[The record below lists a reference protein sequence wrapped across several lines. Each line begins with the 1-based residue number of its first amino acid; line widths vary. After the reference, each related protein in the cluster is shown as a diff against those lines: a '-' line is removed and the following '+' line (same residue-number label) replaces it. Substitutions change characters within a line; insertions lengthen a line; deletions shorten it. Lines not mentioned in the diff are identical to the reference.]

1 MRKSRKSVVFQTTA
15 MLDVIFIL
23 LIFFVA
29 VSKVREGQ
37 LDIRLADVRAEETRP
52 GSNSEEAIVISVTR
66 EDQIEINGVGVRDEV
81 DLREKLS
88 REDPAGR
95 ILFAPDR
102 EARSGSLIA
111 ALKAVTDAGF
121 EDVSFLYDPKRSAE

>member
-1 MRKSRKSVVFQTTA
+1 MRKNRKPVVLQTTA

-29 VSKVREGQ
+29 VSKVRDGQ
-37 LDIRLADVRAEETRP
+37 LDIRLADVREQEHRS
-52 GSNSEEAIVISVTR
+52 GSNSEEAIVISVNR
-66 EDQIEINGVGVRDEV
+66 DDQIELNGIRVKDDI

-88 REDPAGR
+88 REDPAAR
-95 ILFAPDR
+95 IVFAPDR

-111 ALKAVTDAGF
+111 TLKAVTDSGF
-121 EDVSFLYDPKRSAE
+121 QNVSFLYDPKRSSE

>member
-1 MRKSRKSVVFQTTA
+1 

-29 VSKVREGQ
+29 VSKVREGE
-37 LDIRLADVRAEETRP
+37 LDIRLADVRAEETRS
-52 GSNSEEAIVISVTR
+52 GSNSEKSIVISVTR
-66 EDQIEINGVGVRDEV
+66 EDQIEINGVGVTDEV

-88 REDPAGR
+88 REDPDGR

-121 EDVSFLYDPKRSAE
+121 EDVSFLYDPKRSSE

>member
-1 MRKSRKSVVFQTTA
+1 MRKSRKSVVLQTTA

-29 VSKVREGQ
+29 VSKVREGE
-37 LDIRLADVRAEETRP
+37 LDIRLADVRAEETRS
-52 GSNSEEAIVISVTR
+52 GSNSEKSIVISVTR